1 LVFRAKVDE
10 SVGSQTP
17 ATGNLS
23 ESDDRPKSQ
32 TKGGIAG
39 YAALTM
45 VEDTGIDPEDPE
57 EDFGGLMVPCCF
69 S

>member
-23 ESDDRPKSQ
+23 ESDDRPKTE
-32 TKGGIAG
+32 TKGSIAG
-39 YAALTM
+39 YAALAM
-45 VEDTGIDPEDPE
+45 VEDTSIEPEDP